1 MQIYPVLL
9 LDPQV
14 ERTVEL
20 AALLTAAGFPTR
32 VEATA
37 SDALQAMSEDF
48 FVAVIVV
55 ADLDNRECL
64 ARLVDLRRAAVHTWM
79 IVVSHGAMTPGSR
92 VDRIGPQLQRPTR
105 RSGPASGSDAS
116 A

>member
-9 LDPQV
+9 LDRQV

-79 IVVSHGAMTPGSR
+79 IVVSPRCDDAW
-92 VDRIGPQLQRPTR
+92 LTR
-105 RSGPASGSDAS
+105 RPHRAAAAAAD
-116 A
+116 